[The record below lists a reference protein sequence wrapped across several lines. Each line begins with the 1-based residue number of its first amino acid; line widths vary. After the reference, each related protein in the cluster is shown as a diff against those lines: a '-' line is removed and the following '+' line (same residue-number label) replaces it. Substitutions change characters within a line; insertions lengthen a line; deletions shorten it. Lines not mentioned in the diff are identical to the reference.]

1 MGAWLNHPQVQAA
14 LHVSGHANNDMRYH
28 STVDDLRPVY
38 KRLAQKYRLIIY
50 SGDAD
55 ACVPYYASETWT
67 RELGFQEIAPWRP
80 WTAGSMDAPDDES
93 IRAGYVITYATEADH
108 NFTYATVAG
117 AGHMVPTHK
126 PPQALA
132 LLRRFLANEPL

>member
-1 MGAWLNHPQVQAA
+1 MTARISALTRVLYVVHHRLNLFLAA
-14 LHVSGHANNDMRYH
+14 NSHKSA
-28 STVDDLRPVY
+28 
-38 KRLAQKYRLIIY
+38 
-50 SGDAD
+50 DAD

-67 RELGFQEIAPWRP
+67 RELGFTEIEAWRP
-80 WTAGSMDAPDDES
+80 WTAGSMDAPNDSS
-93 IRAGYVITYATEADH
+93 IRAGYVITYATRPGH
-108 NFTYATVAG
+108 NFTFATVAG